1 MNLKKLFAALL
12 VPALSATVF
21 AGIASADYSCDATTG
36 VRTWTFETPT
46 SATDMSKSKNITQWY
61 LYSDTLSTAYSSEAD
76 AKAAQTSEDLR
87 ITSEVGNQKNVTY
100 IGEGN
105 LTVRYG
111 HKVKTY
117 LIAPFDGTVTVTG
130 TSEGSITI
138 DDVSTTMATVNAGE
152 TVVISA
158 TKDAKTSIS
167 KITFTPSTSTQNF
180 EVNPITI
187 GDTTTDAGVTFT
199 AAGYDAWTCS
209 IWDKISSFKGTV
221 NFDVQMNYVPTN
233 VEVSAQSY
241 TN

>member
-1 MNLKKLFAALL
+1 MNSKKIFAALL
-12 VPALSATVF
+12 VPALSATLF
-21 AGIASADYSCDATTG
+21 AGAASADYSHDSSTG
-36 VRTWTFETPT
+36 VRTWTFNKPSSTT
-46 SATDMSKSKNITQWY
+46 TLSGNKYY